1 MTQEGILIVISG
13 PSGTGK
19 STIVKEFIRR
29 NPSVQLSVSATTRKA
44 RPGEMEGV
52 NYFFHSEDDFQKK
65 LHQDAFL
72 EHAVV
77 YGNYYGTPR
86 DFVREQLER
95 GKDVLLEIDTAGA
108 MQVRKKF
115 SQGVFL
121 FILPPSMEELHRRIN
136 HRGTETPEELERRMN
151 SALEEILHLGNY
163 DYAVMNDHVSDAVQL
178 IESILKAEKASVVRS
193 RHYWLET
200 FSS

>member
-1 MTQEGILIVISG
+1 MTQKGILIVISG

-19 STIVKEFIRR
+19 STIVKAFIER
-29 NPSVQLSVSATTRKA
+29 NPKVQLSVSATTRKA
-44 RPGEMEGV
+44 RPGEVDGV
-52 NYFFHSEDDFQKK
+52 NYFFHSEDEFQKK
-65 LHQDAFL
+65 LRQDAFL

-77 YGNYYGTPR
+77 YGNYYGTPK
-86 DFVREQLER
+86 DFVKEQLES
-95 GKDVLLEIDTAGA
+95 GKNVLLEIDTVGA

-121 FILPPSMEELHRRIN
+121 FILPPSLEELHRRIN

-151 SALEEILHLGNY
+151 SALEEIAHLGNY
-163 DYAVMNDHVSDAVQL
+163 DYVVMNDHVDNAVQL
-178 IESILKAEKASVVRS
+178 IENILQAEKASVARS
-193 RHYWLET
+193 RQYWLQT